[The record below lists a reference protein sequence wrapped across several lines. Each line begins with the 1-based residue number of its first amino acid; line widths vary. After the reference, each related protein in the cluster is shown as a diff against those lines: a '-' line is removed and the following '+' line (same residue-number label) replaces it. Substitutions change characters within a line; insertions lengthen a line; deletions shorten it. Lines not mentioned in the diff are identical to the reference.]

1 MSNNLLIPI
10 AKEALKGQAKQILRG
25 AGLSLLKPL
34 FFNLDTARIGIENE
48 TYIIDNGELGFDK
61 YGVLGLPVWDTVSI
75 TSDTYVSQSG
85 GTVPQ
90 LTINFDIALLEVSNP
105 KNVVKTSIAGR
116 NGTVKEYMSN
126 GDYNIKINGSLFSE
140 YENTPPI
147 DEIKKLRFICE
158 APLTLSVESNLLLF
172 FEVTNLVIE
181 NYTIKQREGTRN
193 VVDFELICSSDT
205 PFELNVTNA

>member
-1 MSNNLLIPI
+1 MANNLLIPI

-61 YGVLGLPVWDTVSI
+61 YGVLGLPVWDTV
-75 TSDTYVSQSG
+75 
-85 GTVPQ
+85 Q
-90 LTINFDIALLEVSNP
+90 LTVESYTTEQGTTNGLTLNFDIALLEVSNP

-126 GDYNIKINGSLFSE
+126 GDYNVKINGSLFSQ

-147 DEIKKLRFICE
+147 QQLKDLRDICE
-158 APLTLSVESNLLLF
+158 APVSITVDSNMLLF
-172 FEVTNLVIE
+172 FNITYLVIE

>member
-1 MSNNLLIPI
+1 MANNLLIPI
-10 AKEALKGQAKQILRG
+10 AKAALQGQAKQILRG

-61 YGVLGLPVWDTVSI
+61 YGVLGLPVWDTV
-75 TSDTYVSQSG
+75 
-85 GTVPQ
+85 Q
-90 LTINFDIALLEVSNP
+90 LTVESYTTEQGTTNGLTLNFDIALLEVSNP

-126 GDYNIKINGSLFSE
+126 GDYNVKINGSLFSQ

-147 DEIKKLRFICE
+147 QQLKDLRDICE
-158 APLTLSVESNLLLF
+158 APVSITVDSNMLLF
-172 FEVTNLVIE
+172 FNITYLVIE

>member
-1 MSNNLLIPI
+1 MSLLIPI
-10 AKEALKGQAKQILRG
+10 AKKALEGQAKQILRG

-34 FFNLDTARIGIENE
+34 FFNLDSARIQKESE
-48 TYIIDNGELGFDK
+48 TYVLETAGDLGFDK

-75 TSDTYVSQSG
+75 TSDTYVSDSG

-90 LTINFDIALLEVSNP
+90 QTIQFDIALLEVSNP

-116 NGTVKEYMSN
+116 NGTIKEYMSN
-126 GDYNIKINGSLFSE
+126 GDYNVKINGSLFSE

-147 DEIKKLRFICE
+147 DDLKKLRFICE

-172 FEVTNLVIE
+172 FNVTNLVIE